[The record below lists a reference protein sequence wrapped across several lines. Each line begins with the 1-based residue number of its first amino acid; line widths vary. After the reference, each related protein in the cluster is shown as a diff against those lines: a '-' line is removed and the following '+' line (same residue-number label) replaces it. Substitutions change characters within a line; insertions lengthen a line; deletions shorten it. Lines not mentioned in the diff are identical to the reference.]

1 MSRSADHYFAI
12 IPESVLYADISATAV
27 RVYGVLRRHADKDN
41 GTCHPGKTRI
51 AALARIGIRTVNRA
65 IDELVVIGAIEVIHR
80 PDPDNPKRMLTNQYR
95 LLTPCA
101 GDSTPCAPDSTPH
114 ALVTPPPCAGGTE
127 TIVKEPESEN
137 TDTRSTEV
145 DLMFLR
151 FWESYPRKVGKKQ
164 ALKAWNRYAKRNQ
177 PKILDGLTAWNQHWR
192 HEKTETQYIPH
203 PTTWLRQERWEDHPL
218 TTEPARET
226 RPYDQQKRRG
236 CDKCDNTGYIHH
248 EDNNVTWV
256 TECECNQ

>member
-1 MSRSADHYFAI
+1 MTRSADHYFAI

-80 PDPDNPKRMLTNQYR
+80 LDPDNPKRMLTNQYR

-101 GDSTPCAPDSTPH
+101 PDSTPH
-114 ALVTPPPCAGGTE
+114 ALVPPPPCAGGTE
-127 TIVKEPESEN
+127 TIVKEPKSEN

-145 DLMFLR
+145 DPMFLR
-151 FWESYPRKVGKKQ
+151 FWENYPRKVGKKQ

-218 TTEPARET
+218 TTARET
-226 RPYDQQKRRG
+226 RPYDTSKRRG
-236 CDKCDNTGYIHH
+236 CNKCDNTGYIHH